1 MLDSDLAELYGVHTK
16 VLNQTV
22 KRNIERFPER
32 FMFQLTE
39 SEIPILKS
47 QIVTS
52 SVEQGLRFH
61 NGTSRSES
69 DKLSQNVT
77 PSSLRS
83 QFVTLE
89 KGRGKHRKYLPYAF
103 TEQGVSMLSGVL
115 RSKIAVRVSI
125 QIMDAFVAMRRFIS
139 KNAEIFRRLDTIER
153 KHIAYAS
160 KSSVTR

>member
-1 MLDSDLAELYGVHTK
+1 M
-16 VLNQTV
+16 
-22 KRNIERFPER
+22 
-32 FMFQLTE
+32 
-39 SEIPILKS
+39 
-47 QIVTS
+47 
-52 SVEQGLRFH
+52 
-61 NGTSRSES
+61 
-69 DKLSQNVT
+69 
-77 PSSLRS
+77 
-83 QFVTLE
+83 TLE